1 VLLMAEP
8 RTRLV
13 GRGELRKLFAVSY
26 TRAVQIAAQPDFP
39 EPLDELSVGKIWLL
53 DEVAAWAAGKG
64 RTLHLDALT
73 PVVQDGDEGD
83 PHGKRVS

>member
-1 VLLMAEP
+1 MAEP

-13 GRGELRKLFAVSY
+13 GRGELRKLFGVSY

-53 DEVAAWAAGKG
+53 DEVMDWATGKG
-64 RTLHLDALT
+64 RTVHLHSLT
-73 PVVQDGDEGD
+73 TSVQDDGEGD
-83 PHGKRVS
+83 PHSKRVS

>member
-1 VLLMAEP
+1 MVEP

-13 GRGELRKLFAVSY
+13 GRGELRKLFGVSY
-26 TRAVQIAAQPDFP
+26 TRAVQIAAQADFP

-53 DEVAAWAAGKG
+53 GDVVTWAAGKG
-64 RTLHLDALT
+64 RTIHLDALN
-73 PVVQDGDEGD
+73 PFVQADGAGD